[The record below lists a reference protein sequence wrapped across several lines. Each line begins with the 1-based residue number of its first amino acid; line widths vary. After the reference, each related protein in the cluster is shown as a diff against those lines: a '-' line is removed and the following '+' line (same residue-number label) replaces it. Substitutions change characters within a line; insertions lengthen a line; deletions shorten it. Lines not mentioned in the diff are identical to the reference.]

1 MSLFKKALLSFFS
14 LTFSGLFSQSLQAAP
29 RIPDELLNN
38 GLIYCTHSTGF
49 SFNPQTVDVG
59 TSMNVV
65 TEQIYNKLFDIKND
79 KSKKIIP
86 VLATGYT
93 MSKDRKTIVIN
104 LRKGV
109 TFHHTPWF
117 TPSREMNADDV
128 VFSLNRVL
136 GRLYSYPTPEQ
147 EQPQRLHNPQYQIYY
162 DLARQNRYPYF
173 DSIDFNN
180 KIAAVSAVSPYQVK
194 IELNSPDSSILD
206 HLASQYAVILSQE
219 YALQLSADDNIA
231 QLDTLPIGTGA
242 YKVSDYFRNQYVRLL
257 RNDTYWDKKSG
268 IKNVVVD
275 LSSSRSG
282 RLEKMM
288 NRECDI
294 MAFPEASQVDNLL
307 RDNLSNEKVRFGSTS
322 VDGMN
327 LSFLAFNMNQ
337 PLMQSITLR
346 RAIAQA
352 VNRQRIVR
360 QIYFNTAEVANTI
373 IPKSSWASQFNMRS
387 FAYDYQP
394 ESAKRFLQD
403 KKLTLNFWVLTDNQ
417 VYNPNPVKMAEMI
430 RFDLAQA
437 GVQVKINYLQRNEL
451 EHLLLSGQDDYHMIL
466 GGWLAGSLDPDG
478 FLRPILSCHT
488 NNAYTNIANWCYTPF
503 DQVMARALKTPI
515 QLSRALDYDIAQQYV
530 LNQVPLLPI
539 ASVKRIMIYNNRVQG
554 MHMSPLGTIRFADLT
569 LRQEE
574 Q

>member
-1 MSLFKKALLSFFS
+1 MPLFNKTLFSVFASMLLLTLPQSLF
-14 LTFSGLFSQSLQAAP
+14 AAP
-29 RIPDELLNN
+29 RIPDELTDN
-38 GLIYCTHSTGF
+38 GLIYCTHSTAF
-49 SFNPQTVDVG
+49 SFNPQTVDIG

-79 KSKKIIP
+79 KSKKIMP
-86 VLATGYT
+86 SLATGYT
-93 MSKDRKTIVIN
+93 ISRDRKTILIN

-109 TFHHTPWF
+109 AFHHTAWF
-117 TPSREMNADDV
+117 TPSRDLNADDV

-136 GRLYSYPTPEQ
+136 GRLHSYPTPEQ
-147 EQPQRLHNPQYQIYY
+147 EQPNRRYNPQYQIYY

-173 DSIDFNN
+173 DSIDFNS
-180 KIAAVSAVSPYQVK
+180 KIANVSAVSPYQVK
-194 IELNSPDSSILD
+194 IELNAPDSSILD

-242 YKVSDYFRNQYVRLL
+242 YKISDYFRNQYIRLL
-257 RNDTYWDKKSG
+257 RNDTYWGKKSH
-268 IKNVVVD
+268 IKHIVLD

-288 NRECDI
+288 NQECDI
-294 MAFPEASQVDNLL
+294 MAFPEAGQVDNLL
-307 RDNLSNEKVRFGSTS
+307 RDKVRFGAAS

-337 PLMQSITLR
+337 TTVQNPVLR
-346 RAIAQA
+346 RAVAQA
-352 VNRQRIVR
+352 INRERIVK
-360 QIYFNTAEVANTI
+360 QIYFDTAEVANTI

-387 FAYDYQP
+387 FAYRYQP
-394 ESAKRFLQD
+394 QAANAFLQD
-403 KKLTLNFWVLTDNQ
+403 KNLTLNFWVLTDNQ

-437 GVQVKINYLQRNEL
+437 GVNVKMKYLQRSEL
-451 EHLLLSGQDDYHMIL
+451 EHLLLSGQDDYHLIL

-488 NNAYTNIANWCYTPF
+488 NNAHTNIANWCYPEF
-503 DQVMARALKTPI
+503 DQVMDRALRTSM
-515 QLSRALDYDIAQQYV
+515 QLSRALDYDIAQQYA
-530 LNQVPLLPI
+530 LNQVPLIPI
-539 ASVKRIMIYNNRVQG
+539 ASVKRIMIYNKRVQNVAL
-554 MHMSPLGTIRFADLT
+554 SPLGTIHFTELK
-569 LRQEE
+569 LQ
-574 Q
+574 QGGK

>member
-1 MSLFKKALLSFFS
+1 MCLYKKVRFCFFS
-14 LTFSGLFSQSLQAAP
+14 LFLNLAAFSLLSHSVSAAP

-86 VLATGYT
+86 ALATGYRF
-93 MSKDRKTIVIN
+93 SDNQKTLLIN

-109 TFHHTPWF
+109 KFHQTIWF
-117 TPSREMNADDV
+117 TPSRDLNADDV

-147 EQPQRLHNPQYQIYY
+147 EQSRQQNNPQYQIYY

-173 DSIDFNN
+173 DSIDFNG
-180 KIAAVSAVSPYQVK
+180 KIASVSAVSPYQVK
-194 IELNSPDSSILD
+194 IELNAPDSSILD

-231 QLDTLPIGTGA
+231 QLDTLPVGTGA
-242 YKVSDYFRNQYVRLL
+242 YQVSDYFRNQYVRLQ
-257 RNDTYWDKKSG
+257 RNDNYWGKKSG
-268 IKNVVVD
+268 IKTVVVD

-282 RLEKMM
+282 RLEKML
-288 NRECDI
+288 NQECDI
-294 MAFPEASQVDNLL
+294 MAFPEASQVENLL
-307 RDNLSNEKVRFGSTS
+307 SDKQRFSSIS

-327 LSFLAFNMNQ
+327 LAFLAFNMNQ
-337 PLMQSITLR
+337 PLTQNTTLR
-346 RAIAQA
+346 IALAQA
-352 VNRQRIVR
+352 INRERLVK
-360 QIYFNTAEVANTI
+360 QIYFDTAEVANTI
-373 IPKSSWASQFNMRS
+373 IPKSSWASQFNMRA

-394 ESAKRFLQD
+394 EIAKQFLQD

-437 GVQVKINYLQRNEL
+437 GVQVKMKYLQRNEL
-451 EHLLLSGQDDYHMIL
+451 EHLLLSGQDDYHIIL

-488 NNAYTNIANWCYTPF
+488 NNAHTNIANWCSQAF
-503 DQVMARALKTPI
+503 DQVLDRALKTPMQI
-515 QLSRALDYDIAQQYV
+515 SRALDYDIAQQYA

-539 ASVKRIMIYNNRVQG
+539 ANVKRLMIYHNRVQN
-554 MHMSPLGTIRFADLT
+554 MNMSPLGTLRFAELE
-569 LRQEE
+569 LRQER
-574 Q
+574 

>member
-1 MSLFKKALLSFFS
+1 MYLFKKALVSIITLFVAGIVSNPSF
-14 LTFSGLFSQSLQAAP
+14 AAP

-38 GLIYCTHSTGF
+38 GLIYCAHSTGF

-79 KSKKIIP
+79 KTKQITP
-86 VLATGYT
+86 VLATSYT
-93 MSKDRKTIVIN
+93 LSKDGKTLLIN

-109 TFHHTPWF
+109 KFHQTPWF
-117 TPSREMNADDV
+117 TPSRDLNADDV

-136 GRLYSYPTPEQ
+136 GRLQSYPSPEQ
-147 EQPQRLHNPQYQIYY
+147 EQPNHQYNPQYQIYY

-173 DSIDFNN
+173 DSIDFNG

-194 IELNSPDSSILD
+194 IELNTPDSSILD

-231 QLDTLPIGTGA
+231 QLDTLPVGTGA
-242 YKVSDYFRNQYVRLL
+242 YKVSDYFRNQYVRLQ

-268 IKNVVVD
+268 IKTIVVD

-288 NRECDI
+288 NQECDI
-294 MAFPEASQVDNLL
+294 MAFPEAGQVDNLL
-307 RDNLSNEKVRFGSTS
+307 RDQRFASIS

-337 PLMQSITLR
+337 PSLQNPTLR
-346 RAIAQA
+346 RSIAQA
-352 VNRQRIVR
+352 IDRQRIVR
-360 QIYFNTAEVANTI
+360 QIYFDTAEVADTI
-373 IPKSSWASQFNMRS
+373 IPRSSWASQFNMRS
-387 FAYDYQP
+387 FAYHYQP
-394 ESAKRFLQD
+394 EIAKAFLQD
-403 KKLTLNFWVLTDNQ
+403 KQLELNFWVLTDNQ
-417 VYNPNPVKMAEMI
+417 VYNPSPIKMAEMI
-430 RFDLAQA
+430 RFNLEQA
-437 GVQVKINYLQRNEL
+437 GVQVKVKYLQRGEL
-451 EHLLLSGQDDYHMIL
+451 EHLLLSGQDDYHIIL

-488 NNAYTNIANWCYTPF
+488 NNAHTNIANWCYPEF
-503 DQVMARALKTPI
+503 DQVMDRALRTSI

-530 LNQVPLLPI
+530 LNQVPLIPI
-539 ASVKRIMIYNNRVQG
+539 ASVKRIMIYHDRVKG
-554 MHMSPLGTIRFADLT
+554 MNMSPLGTIRFADLH